1 MVLDFYAGGTG
12 ESPENEEQREY
23 ELDGK
28 DEENKEEDHI
38 SIMTDPELHPLPIS
52 PNDPL

>member
-28 DEENKEEDHI
+28 DEENKEEDPWGLL
-38 SIMTDPELHPLPIS
+38 TDKEMYRHNKI
-52 PNDPL
+52 